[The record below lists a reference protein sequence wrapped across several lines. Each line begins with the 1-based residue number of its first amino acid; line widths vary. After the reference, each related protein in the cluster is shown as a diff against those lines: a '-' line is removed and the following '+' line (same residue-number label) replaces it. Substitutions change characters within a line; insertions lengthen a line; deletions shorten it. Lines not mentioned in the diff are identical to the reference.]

1 MTAKTSKTAAKA
13 KDAQAPAPAAGYKN
27 SSKNVAVAP
36 GSTDAEFAAAVA
48 RTFSQPETSA
58 ASVIEDWQNDT
69 HDVNALA
76 TELGKQVEAV
86 NGSALRRAEGLLIA
100 QAHTLDHILAN
111 LARRA
116 IGKQYLPQWEAYMRM
131 AMKAQNQCHM
141 TLETLASIKNPPL
154 VFAREADINN
164 GGQQQVNNGSAAP
177 MPEQPSHAAERAI
190 EPGKL
195 LEAANGE
202 RMDFGTKGK
211 TSRVHP
217 RMATMGAIKRT
228 KDRGRS
234 SRGGA
239 QRLDGWNAAGAARA
253 GPGAGRAARR
263 PGCLLGAADYLWSDD
278 MLCEGL
284 GDRHRKLLGHV
295 LFHDRSGRCL
305 PENADGLLVRVT

>member
-1 MTAKTSKTAAKA
+1 MTPKTSKTAAKA
-13 KDAQAPAPAAGYKN
+13 KDAQAPAPAAGYKH
-27 SSKNVAVAP
+27 SSINVAVEP

-58 ASVIEDWQNDT
+58 ASVIENWQNDT

-86 NGSALRRAEGLLIA
+86 NGGALRRAEGLLIA

-116 IGKQYLPQWEAYMRM
+116 IGQQYLPQWEAYMRM

-217 RMATMGAIKRT
+217 RMATVGAIKRT
-228 KDRGRS
+228 KDRGR
-234 SRGGA
+234 
-239 QRLDGWNAAGAARA
+239 
-253 GPGAGRAARR
+253 
-263 PGCLLGAADYLWSDD
+263 
-278 MLCEGL
+278 
-284 GDRHRKLLGHV
+284 
-295 LFHDRSGRCL
+295 
-305 PENADGLLVRVT
+305 